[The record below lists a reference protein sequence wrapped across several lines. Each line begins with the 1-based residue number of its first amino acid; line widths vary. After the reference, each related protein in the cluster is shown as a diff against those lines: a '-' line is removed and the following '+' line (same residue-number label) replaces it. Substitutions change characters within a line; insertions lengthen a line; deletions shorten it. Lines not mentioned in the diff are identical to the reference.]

1 MYLPGMV
8 GLLVL
13 GFMLGRAWQKHS
25 DGLWDYEQEVYEEGY
40 VEGLKVGREDGWAA
54 GMRQQGWRRRC

>member
-8 GLLVL
+8 GLLIL

-25 DGLWDYEQEVYEEGY
+25 DDLWDYEQEIYGEGY
-40 VEGLKVGREDGWAA
+40 VGGLRVGREDGWNVA
-54 GMRQQGWRRRC
+54 MRQRPRC

>member
-1 MYLPGMV
+1 MYLPGIV

-25 DGLWDYEQEVYEEGY
+25 DGLWDYEQEVYE
-40 VEGLKVGREDGWAA
+40 VGFQDGIHN
-54 GMRQQGWRRRC
+54 RYDPHRKLVDVPYWRW